1 MQLLKA
7 TLRISFVFFFSWSGL
22 FAGAQTESA
31 LTKYQN
37 DKYRF
42 SFSYPAQFLLEV
54 VNEDEWIIRNTD
66 RTWGI
71 GFKIMHLQGKSY
83 DSYVN
88 SLSTNLFNQLVK
100 GYGLSAT
107 YDGIPYKS
115 PYGKY
120 LLNGFEFDLFI
131 CSSPGSGSGFEKL
144 ANSWSLYLD
153 IFRKTSH
160 VSFVP
165 DGIIIY
171 DFRSPI
177 DVDGH
182 KLTKQVISSFEKTVI
197 FKEATVPKPVT
208 TTVTKKKPVKPTAV
222 VKKPTTVEKKTPEPP
237 VVAPPIKTNPAP
249 KDPIVVK
256 EKVPATKK
264 GLYVFYGPDGKAGF
278 KNELNEIVFEAI
290 YSTHYVTWV
299 RGFAALGKD
308 NKWGFIDT
316 TGKIVVPFIYEESKD
331 FSEGYAAV
339 KKDGKWGFINTR
351 NDMVIPFYYSD
362 ARFFKEGYAAVAK
375 DGEWGFIDLTNSL
388 KIAYRYEYAFD
399 FSESIAAV
407 EMKGLWSYI
416 NKEGNYLFTEKFEKA
431 GFFKNGRAEVKKD
444 GEEYIIDK
452 TGKRVD

>member
-1 MQLLKA
+1 
-7 TLRISFVFFFSWSGL
+7 
-22 FAGAQTESA
+22 
-31 LTKYQN
+31 

-42 SFSYPAQFLLEV
+42 SFSYPAQYLLEL
-54 VNEDEWIIRNTD
+54 VNDDEWIIRNTE

-88 SLSTNLFNQLVK
+88 SLSTSLFNALVK

-107 YDGIPYKS
+107 YDGTPYKN

-120 LLNGFEFDLFI
+120 LVGGFGFDLFL
-131 CSSPGSGSGFEKL
+131 CSSPGSGSGLEKL
-144 ANSWSLYLD
+144 ANSWSLYLN

-160 VSFVP
+160 LSFVP

-182 KLTKQVISSFEKTVI
+182 KLTKQVISSFEKTVV
-197 FKEATVPKPVT
+197 FKEAIVNKPVV
-208 TTVTKKKPVKPTAV
+208 TTVVKKKPVKTIPIVSKPIKTTPV
-222 VKKPTTVEKKTPEPP
+222 VKKKPVTPP
-237 VVAPPIKTNPAP
+237 VVTPTITTNPVP
-249 KDPIVVK
+249 KVPIVVK
-256 EKVPATKK
+256 ENIPAKKK
-264 GLYVFYGPDGKAGF
+264 GLYVFYGPLGKAGF
-278 KNELNEIVFEAI
+278 KNELNEIVFEAV

-331 FSEGYAAV
+331 FRDGFAAV
-339 KKDGKWGFINTR
+339 KKDGKWGFINTLG
-351 NDMVIPFYYSD
+351 DVVIPFYYGD
-362 ARFFKEGYAAVAK
+362 ARYFSEGYAAVASARE
-375 DGEWGFIDLTNSL
+375 GEWGFIDITNTL
-388 KIAYRYEYAFD
+388 KIDHRYEYAFD
-399 FSESIAAV
+399 FSEGAAAV
-407 EMKGLWSYI
+407 EIKGQWGYI

-431 GFFKNGRAEVKKD
+431 GFFKNGKAEVKKD
-444 GEEYIIDK
+444 GVEYVIDK

>member
-1 MQLLKA
+1 MQFLKA
-7 TLRISFVFFFSWSGL
+7 TLRISFVFFFCWISL
-22 FAGAQTESA
+22 FAGAQTGTA

-197 FKEATVPKPVT
+197 FKEAIVPKPVI
-208 TTVTKKKPVKPTAV
+208 TTVAKKKPVTVTPV
-222 VKKPTTVEKKTPEPP
+222 VKKPVTVTPVVKKT
-237 VVAPPIKTNPAP
+237 A
-249 KDPIVVK
+249 
-256 EKVPATKK
+256 
-264 GLYVFYGPDGKAGF
+264 
-278 KNELNEIVFEAI
+278 
-290 YSTHYVTWV
+290 
-299 RGFAALGKD
+299 
-308 NKWGFIDT
+308 
-316 TGKIVVPFIYEESKD
+316 TGKFTDSRDGGETYHTVMIGNQNWMAENLQ
-331 FSEGYAAV
+331 V
-339 KKDGKWGFINTR
+339 KTFQNG
-351 NDMVIPFYYSD
+351 D
-362 ARFFKEGYAAVAK
+362 AILNV
-375 DGEWGFIDLTNSL
+375 T
-388 KIAYRYEYAFD
+388 
-399 FSESIAAV
+399 
-407 EMKGLWSYI
+407 
-416 NKEGNYLFTEKFEKA
+416 TEKEWEKA
-431 GFFKNGRAEVKKD
+431 GKENKPAWCYYNFDSSYSDYGKLYNWYAVNDVRGLAAQGWHIPAENEWAKLIATLGGKKEALIKMRTAK
-444 GEEYIIDK
+444 GWSVNTEGSNTSGFGALPGGCCTYGGTFGAITNMGYWWSSTPHSSANWGAYSFIIVYNTALKTWDIETLVMDK
-452 TGKRVD
+452 FSGYSVRCVQN